1 MKPYYIII
9 SLLFSANLYSQ
20 NISNKFRNAQL
31 NLDYTSTFIV
41 KNKENISS
49 RKVEKWLKNNPAYFD
64 KNYQSALQM
73 M

>member
-49 RKVEKWLKNNPAYFD
+49 RKVEK
-64 KNYQSALQM
+64 
-73 M
+73 